1 MSESDVPEISA
12 AVRARFE
19 PIVKALGP
27 ARQALAGVA
36 NVVAVRP
43 GYDDTGAGEPVPAVV
58 VAIRPGT
65 EPPDAPGLSRRCGV
79 PVIVTDASVDEQIA
93 AIRREEEPVA
103 FGPPA
108 TAPTSPL
115 ETLLTGEEPLDF
127 APPRTGS
134 YEPLDPPQLP
144 LVDEEMKA
152 TICVS
157 PEAGWGE
164 LESFLGGTRKR
175 LTVAMYQFTAPH
187 IFQAVRDAVEP
198 AGRRFELV
206 LHPIPEKPSK
216 SGVKAHDLDEKTK
229 VIAPL
234 EEAMGDRFKMS
245 WATLVSKAHPDGQW
259 ASAYHIKVA
268 VRDGETFWLSSG
280 NWQSSNQPDVHPFD
294 HGAGP
299 LPPGFQRKYNR
310 DYHAVIEN
318 KALAAAYETYIRR
331 DYELTAAQA
340 EPESF
345 ALPDLFV
352 PEEEEAALEFA
363 EPPQL
368 FKPLRLGR
376 RLKVQPLLTPDN
388 YAEHALGLI
397 QSAKESVWFQNQ
409 YISFRD
415 TGEDFPIFKRL
426 VVALKNQVDKGR
438 DVRIICRDM
447 MKQESVDVLVALGF
461 PRTLMRFQ
469 PACHNKTII
478 VYGKVVMFGSHNWSN
493 EGVVTNRDA
502 SLIFYDEEIAAYLA
516 SVYEYDWGRLATAKP
531 TRPPVRVARGDEPTP
546 RGFKR
551 VPFSAVFED

>member
-1 MSESDVPEISA
+1 MRRSTSRSRRSA
-12 AVRARFE
+12 AKKNRS
-19 PIVKALGP
+19 PSG
-27 ARQALAGVA
+27 
-36 NVVAVRP
+36 RP
-43 GYDDTGAGEPVPAVV
+43 
-58 VAIRPGT
+58 R
-65 EPPDAPGLSRRCGV
+65 
-79 PVIVTDASVDEQIA
+79 
-93 AIRREEEPVA
+93 
-103 FGPPA
+103 

-299 LPPGFQRKYNR
+299 LPPASRGN
-310 DYHAVIEN
+310 
-318 KALAAAYETYIRR
+318 T
-331 DYELTAAQA
+331 TATITRSSRTR
-340 EPESF
+340 PS
-345 ALPDLFV
+345 
-352 PEEEEAALEFA
+352 
-363 EPPQL
+363 
-368 FKPLRLGR
+368 
-376 RLKVQPLLTPDN
+376 
-388 YAEHALGLI
+388 
-397 QSAKESVWFQNQ
+397 
-409 YISFRD
+409 
-415 TGEDFPIFKRL
+415 
-426 VVALKNQVDKGR
+426 
-438 DVRIICRDM
+438 
-447 MKQESVDVLVALGF
+447 
-461 PRTLMRFQ
+461 PR
-469 PACHNKTII
+469 
-478 VYGKVVMFGSHNWSN
+478 
-493 EGVVTNRDA
+493 
-502 SLIFYDEEIAAYLA
+502 
-516 SVYEYDWGRLATAKP
+516 P
-531 TRPPVRVARGDEPTP
+531 TRPTSGATM
-546 RGFKR
+546 
-551 VPFSAVFED
+551 S